1 MSTRNNPA
9 ALSSGG
15 ASLSSDG
22 GSGVRVE
29 HIVVF
34 LYHAGV
40 ILRRFVTLA
49 VGSDPIQ

>member
-15 ASLSSDG
+15 GSLSSDD
-22 GSGVRVE
+22 GSGVSRVE

-34 LYHAGV
+34 LYHPGV

-49 VGSDPIQ
+49 DPIQ